1 MLDRLSARDPG
12 PERCGQGCICET
24 DLDLALAAAAAAGF
38 VLLLWAIGRGV
49 TAIGARVHSAQ
60 GQSRQYLAG
69 RLDGVQVVTVVA
81 LDGELLAGLASRA
94 ADPLDGVFRISAS
107 ACSLARVTRWHDEG
121 TPLRA
126 YLSLDGAIML
136 ADPVLGG
143 NAACEPAATPARR
156 QPGKHARTP
165 P

>member
-1 MLDRLSARDPG
+1 MSA
-12 PERCGQGCICET
+12 T
-24 DLDLALAAAAAAGF
+24 AVALAAAAAAGF

-49 TAIGARVHSAQ
+49 TAIAARVPSAQ

-69 RLDGVQVVTVVA
+69 RLDGVRVVTVVA
-81 LDGELLAGLASRA
+81 LDGELLDGELLVGLASPA
-94 ADPLDGVFRISAS
+94 AGPLAGVFRISAS

>member
-1 MLDRLSARDPG
+1 MSA
-12 PERCGQGCICET
+12 T
-24 DLDLALAAAAAAGF
+24 AVALAAAAAAGF

-49 TAIGARVHSAQ
+49 TAIAARVPSAQ

-69 RLDGVQVVTVVA
+69 RLDGVRVVAVVA
-81 LDGELLAGLASRA
+81 LDGELLVGLASPA
-94 ADPLDGVFRISAS
+94 AGPLAGVFRISAS